1 MLRNRVLTKKIQTQ
15 SRNRNIN
22 GIFLTDRIGEING
35 YQNIVNNKKRI
46 INKKIHEEEK
56 YLEKSLIKISNK
68 LNNLN
73 NEKLKNENKKFSEKY
88 NNFSKTN
95 FMTIESLVGD
105 LSEIYYKK
113 GFKIPNL
120 HNNLFKINP
129 LLENKI
135 NKIYLSN
142 ILKPKRKISKR
153 KRLFNSN
160 KAITYMNK
168 LQNLI
173 SSEKEEEDDEIK
185 IKAPNKIEKKI
196 IKKRIKIG
204 NKSRNS
210 KKILI
215 NSIKNIIKLI
225 NKNDSNDNEDFS
237 CFRKRNKSEVKK
249 RDNVNNYNILYNT
262 NIIKN
267 EKIIIKDNISHKNE
281 SKKSLHSYYNRRNNK
296 KNATI
301 SKYTLNNENN
311 NNNCNIFYNKKSFNS
326 SKKLKIPILNSLS
339 LNQSINKIKD
349 YNKEKDLYFE
359 TERKINKNNN
369 KFILNTPNNL
379 KNINSSLEKSS
390 KNTKAFS
397 ITNEYSSLTFKSKLE
412 NNKTKDSPSLRIK
425 EFTINSYKSKKSETS
440 GKASSNQ
447 LRNEAISKSDKKI
460 PLEFRITSPK
470 SKNKN
475 EEEKQKIMSRIYKQ
489 FNFGDFKDIEK
500 NLKVYLTEVKHFNEK
515 EVNEIIEKYD
525 YKNLNT
531 NIQELKNIINEKEIE
546 KKIFRLY
553 LNNHDYNRIEPLL
566 KKLNNKDKEI
576 LQFNKKIAKI
586 SVNC

>member
-1 MLRNRVLTKKIQTQ
+1 MLRNRVLTKKIQAQ
-15 SRNRNIN
+15 SRNRNSK
-22 GIFLTDRIGEING
+22 GIFLTDRIAEING

-56 YLEKSLIKISNK
+56 YLEQSLIKISNK
-68 LNNLN
+68 WSNIN

-88 NNFSKTN
+88 NNFSKAN

-120 HNNLFKINP
+120 HNNLFKVNP
-129 LLENKI
+129 LLENNI

-142 ILKPKRKISKR
+142 IFKPKQKVRNR

-168 LQNLI
+168 LEKLI
-173 SSEKEEEDDEIK
+173 SPEKEEDDDELK
-185 IKAPNKIEKKI
+185 IKAPNRIEKKL
-196 IKKRIKIG
+196 IKKRIKIA

-210 KKILI
+210 KKILT

-225 NKNDSNDNEDFS
+225 NKNESNDNEDFS

-249 RDNVNNYNILYNT
+249 RENGKNYNILYNT
-262 NIIKN
+262 NIINN
-267 EKIIIKDNISHKNE
+267 EKIIIKDNISHKYE
-281 SKKSLHSYYNRRNNK
+281 SKKSLSNYFNKRNNK

-301 SKYTLNNENN
+301 SKFTMNN
-311 NNNCNIFYNKKSFNS
+311 NNNNNNSKIFYNKKSYNS
-326 SKKLKIPILNSLS
+326 SKKLKIPILNGLS
-339 LNQSINKIKD
+339 LNQSNNKIKD

-369 KFILNTPNNL
+369 RFILNTPNNL
-379 KNINSSLEKSS
+379 KNISSSHEKSS

-397 ITNEYSSLTFKSKLE
+397 KTNENSSLTFKSKLE
-412 NNKTKDSPSLRIK
+412 SNKTKDSPSLRIK
-425 EFTINSYKSKKSETS
+425 EFTINSYKSKKSETN
-440 GKASSNQ
+440 GKTNSYISSNK
-447 LRNEAISKSDKKI
+447 LRNEVISKSDKKI
-460 PLEFRITSPK
+460 PLEFRIASPK

-475 EEEKQKIMSRIYKQ
+475 EEEKLKFMSKIYKQ
-489 FNFGDFKDIEK
+489 SNFGDLKDIEK
-500 NLKVYLTEVKHFNEK
+500 NLKIYLTEIKHFNEK

-546 KKIFRLY
+546 KKFS
-553 LNNHDYNRIEPLL
+553 DYI
-566 KKLNNKDKEI
+566 
-576 LQFNKKIAKI
+576 
-586 SVNC
+586 

>member
-15 SRNRNIN
+15 SRNRNIK

-129 LLENKI
+129 LLENNI

-142 ILKPKRKISKR
+142 IFKSKRKISNR

-173 SSEKEEEDDEIK
+173 SPEKEEDDEEIK

-196 IKKRIKIG
+196 IKKRIKIV

-210 KKILI
+210 KKILT

-249 RDNVNNYNILYNT
+249 RENLNNYTILYNP

-281 SKKSLHSYYNRRNNK
+281 SKKSLHSYYNKRNNK

-301 SKYTLNNENN
+301 SKFTLNNENN
-311 NNNCNIFYNKKSFNS
+311 NKYDISYNKKSYNS
-326 SKKLKIPILNSLS
+326 SKKLKMPILNSLS

-349 YNKEKDLYFE
+349 YNKEKELYFE
-359 TERKINKNNN
+359 TERKIDKNNN

-379 KNINSSLEKSS
+379 KNISSSHEKGS

-412 NNKTKDSPSLRIK
+412 SNKTKDSPSLRIK
-425 EFTINSYKSKKSETS
+425 EFTINSYKSKKSETN
-440 GKASSNQ
+440 GKTSLNQ
-447 LRNEAISKSDKKI
+447 LRNEVILKSDKKI

-489 FNFGDFKDIEK
+489 CNFGDFKDIEK

>member
-1 MLRNRVLTKKIQTQ
+1 MLKNRVLTKKIQTQ
-15 SRNRNIN
+15 SRNRNSK
-22 GIFLTDRIGEING
+22 GFFLTDRIREING
-35 YQNIVNNKKRI
+35 YENIVNNKKRI
-46 INKKIHEEEK
+46 INKKINEEEK

-68 LNNLN
+68 WNNLK
-73 NEKLKNENKKFSEKY
+73 NEKLKNENENFSEKY

-120 HNNLFKINP
+120 HNNLFKVNP
-129 LLENKI
+129 LLENNI

-142 ILKPKRKISKR
+142 IFKSKRKIRNR

-168 LQNLI
+168 LENLI
-173 SSEKEEEDDEIK
+173 SPQKEEDDDELK

-210 KKILI
+210 KKILT

-225 NKNDSNDNEDFS
+225 NKNESNDNEDFS
-237 CFRKRNKSEVKK
+237 CFRKRNKSEFKK
-249 RDNVNNYNILYNT
+249 RENVNNYNILYNP

-281 SKKSLHSYYNRRNNK
+281 SKKSLHSYYNKRNNK

-301 SKYTLNNENN
+301 SKFTLKNENN
-311 NNNCNIFYNKKSFNS
+311 NNKNNIFYNKKSYNS
-326 SKKLKIPILNSLS
+326 SKKLKIPILNNLS

-349 YNKEKDLYFE
+349 YNKEKELYFE
-359 TERKINKNNN
+359 TERKINKNIN

-379 KNINSSLEKSS
+379 KNISSSHEKSS

-412 NNKTKDSPSLRIK
+412 SNKTRDSPSLRIK
-425 EFTINSYKSKKSETS
+425 EFTINSYKSKKSEAS
-440 GKASSNQ
+440 GKTSSNQ
-447 LRNEAISKSDKKI
+447 LKNEVISKSDKKI

-470 SKNKN
+470 SRNKN

-489 FNFGDFKDIEK
+489 CNFGDFKDIEK